1 MKRENIFFLLIFS
14 FLITLLSCGERVTK
28 KEETK
33 IKLKNN
39 TVSSNTP
46 IEENT
51 NKELIALG
59 EKLFADKTCTTC
71 HLKDKK
77 VIGPS
82 ILDINKIYAEKNAD
96 LFDFLKGKLE
106 PIVDTDPVQ
115 VSIMKANLDGFVK
128 DLTDKELNA
137 LKVYML
143 SVK

>member
-1 MKRENIFFLLIFS
+1 MKIKNIFFLLIFS
-14 FLITLLSCGERVTK
+14 LLITFLSCGERVTK
-28 KEETK
+28 KEETN

-39 TVSSNTP
+39 SVSSNTH

-51 NKELIALG
+51 NEELITLG

-71 HLKDKK
+71 HFKDKK

-96 LFDFLKGKLE
+96 LFEFLKGNLE
-106 PIVDTDPVQ
+106 PIVDKDPIQ

-137 LKVYML
+137 LKIYML